1 MALSFETEALS
12 DLHAAAMATPGTPL
26 ALSGTFNLR
35 DLGGYRTS
43 DGGRTRAGR
52 IFRADSLSFLTDE
65 DREQLRRLGLALVCD
80 LRSAR
85 EVAELP
91 DLLPEGVAYDHNP
104 VDLGVNVMGD
114 VNCTIDWER
123 FSLEQL
129 YAGMLERSGE
139 TFRRVFAHLARAEAY
154 PFLFHCMGGK
164 DRTGVTAALILRAA
178 GVPNETIVAD
188 FALTDTYI
196 APKIDYFLER
206 MRARGLNTDGAEK
219 ILRAPAHAMEATLA
233 HIDARYG
240 STEGYLAAIGVT
252 PAELEAFRRF
262 FVEPPT
268 SG

>member
-1 MALSFETEALS
+1 MASPIESEILS
-12 DLHAAAMATPGTPL
+12 DLHAAAVATPGTPL
-26 ALSGTFNLR
+26 ALAGTFNLR
-35 DLGGYRTS
+35 DLGGYRTR
-43 DGGRTRAGR
+43 DGGRTRTGC
-52 IFRADSLSFLTDE
+52 IFRADSLSFLTEE
-65 DREQLRRLGLALVCD
+65 DREQLRRLGLRLVCD

-114 VNCTIDWER
+114 IDRTIDWER

-129 YAGMLERSGE
+129 YIGMLERSGA
-139 TFRRVFAHLARAEAY
+139 TFRRVFAHLARAESY

-178 GVPNETIVAD
+178 GVLDETIVTD

-196 APKIDYFLER
+196 APKIGYFLER

-219 ILRAPAHAMEATLA
+219 MLRAPAHAMEATLA

-252 PAELEAFRRF
+252 PAELESFRCF
-262 FVEPPT
+262 FVEQPAA
-268 SG
+268 